1 MDVSEVLKEERGRRG
16 MSEEVRSL
24 VLGDGVTGGNAGG
37 RSTRTLIL
45 SPLAVSGSGTVDG
58 RGAPNSG
65 EGQGRGPGGV
75 LTGDGHCKELG
86 SEP

>member
-1 MDVSEVLKEERGRRG
+1 

-37 RSTRTLIL
+37 RSTRTLIQ

-75 LTGDGHCKELG
+75 LTADGHCEELG
-86 SEP
+86 SAPRAAGIVAPLDRW